1 MGEGEP
7 NLKLRLSYSI
17 GIKISEQQ
25 VFEISEQN
33 WYEGVKNTEKILW
46 TRIQNFI
53 QYYLLFQSVSKKLSS
68 SKSPF
73 VRYWVIYNRT
83 VYYLYSKVSFSDY

>member
-33 WYEGVKNTEKILW
+33 
-46 TRIQNFI
+46 
-53 QYYLLFQSVSKKLSS
+53 
-68 SKSPF
+68 
-73 VRYWVIYNRT
+73 
-83 VYYLYSKVSFSDY
+83 

>member
-33 WYEGVKNTEKILW
+33 WYEGVKNTEKILR
-46 TRIQNFI
+46 TRIKNFI
-53 QYYLLFQSVSKKLSS
+53 QYYLLFQSVSKKF
-68 SKSPF
+68 KF
-73 VRYWVIYNRT
+73 IKIT
-83 VYYLYSKVSFSDY
+83 FC

>member
-1 MGEGEP
+1 MGEGET

-33 WYEGVKNTEKILW
+33 WYEGVKNTEKILR
-46 TRIQNFI
+46 TRIKNFI
-53 QYYLLFQSVSKKLSS
+53 QYYLLFQSVSKKF
-68 SKSPF
+68 KF
-73 VRYWVIYNRT
+73 IKIT
-83 VYYLYSKVSFSDY
+83 FC